1 MTDHQ
6 DLIAE
11 IASVEKMATQDR
23 LKHAKKRR
31 SQQLKK
37 WANYEKQLE
46 KDSKRKKSKTQQRRS
61 GNRARVR
68 FPGKIVLLEA
78 AARNDIDDVRRLL
91 TQGVNPNSTNEDGLT
106 ALHQCCI
113 DDSEEMLKLLL
124 EFGAQVNAQ
133 DSEMWTALH
142 AAATC
147 GHVHL
152 CKHLIDKGAELLA
165 VNADGNMPY
174 DICEDEVT
182 LDYIETEMAKRGIT
196 QEEIDDTR
204 LIAEKEM
211 LKDMEYIVSQNG
223 NLEYYTENGTT
234 PLHIAAANGF
244 IHVAEFLLD
253 HHVSVDMRDRD
264 SWQPIHAAACW
275 LQPEMIELLVRN
287 GADIDSKSKNGETP
301 FDLCEDAE
309 IKQKILDMKD
319 EIENNK
325 ASRSKDNVRRHKH
338 NTRSF
343 SNSSASLYSS
353 STSLSDKP
361 HRHKGANQEQHLS
374 ASIRRSSMRG
384 EKNPLFMK
392 EAKEEALHFGWR
404 KDNNDDIVED
414 EKENLPSTNIDDV
427 QLIIDDGAEDK
438 RKQPQSLIET
448 SLNGNTDTVEYTR
461 MISDTIDIRKQQNRN
476 SKSKSPNET
485 KTVNRTSTTDRP
497 SAPDQTANQQS
508 GQGTAHQGGP
518 GLTKKRSFTR
528 KSEQSPPQRQK
539 AEPLEEEQLTEEED
553 GEGESGSKV
562 RYPSGT
568 PSITLSDLKKHRSES
583 RSRENSVIDTQV
595 QNLFLSSLNSNN
607 KKYSS
612 SSLPRGDNSD
622 HHTDSNGHN
631 NNMKSYPNHSE
642 NIRRFT
648 APGHSPAVGGEE
660 KQGCCVIL

>member
-46 KDSKRKKSKTQQRRS
+46 KDSKRKKSKNQQRRS
-61 GNRARVR
+61 GSRARVR

-152 CKHLIDKGAELLA
+152 CKHLIEKGAELLA

-196 QEEIDDTR
+196 QEEIDETR

-211 LKDMEYIVSQNG
+211 LKDMEWIATQNG

-234 PLHIAAANGF
+234 PLHIAAANGYM
-244 IHVAEFLLD
+244 HVAEFLLD

-287 GADIDSKSKNGETP
+287 GADIDSKTKNGETP

-338 NTRSF
+338 NTRS
-343 SNSSASLYSS
+343 
-353 STSLSDKP
+353 
-361 HRHKGANQEQHLS
+361 HKGANQEQHLS

-404 KDNNDDIVED
+404 KDNDEDIVED

-427 QLIIDDGAEDK
+427 QLIIDDADDNK
-438 RKQPQSLIET
+438 RKPQSLIET
-448 SLNGNTDTVEYTR
+448 SLNGNTTDTVQYSR
-461 MISDTIDIRKQQNRN
+461 MISDTIDIRKQQHRN
-476 SKSKSPNET
+476 SKSKLPNET
-485 KTVNRTSTTDRP
+485 KNVNRTSSADRP
-497 SAPDQTANQQS
+497 SAPDQTANQQT
-508 GQGTAHQGGP
+508 GQGSGHQGAP
-518 GLTKKRSFTR
+518 GVTKKPSFTR
-528 KSEQSPPQRQK
+528 KSDHSPPQRQK
-539 AEPLEEEQLTEEED
+539 DVEPLDEEQPNED
-553 GEGESGSKV
+553 DEESGSKV

-612 SSLPRGDNSD
+612 SSLPRGDNPD

-642 NIRRFT
+642 GIRRFT
-648 APGHSPAVGGEE
+648 APGHAPAVGGEE

>member
-6 DLIAE
+6 DLISE
-11 IASVEKMATQDR
+11 IASVEKMPTQDR

-37 WANYEKQLE
+37 WANYEKQIE
-46 KDSKRKKSKTQQRRS
+46 KDSKRKKSKSQQRRS

-124 EFGAQVNAQ
+124 EFGALVNAQ
-133 DSEMWTALH
+133 DSEMWTPLH

-182 LDYIETEMAKRGIT
+182 LDYIETEMAKRGVT

-204 LIAEKEM
+204 LVAEKEM

-244 IHVAEFLLD
+244 MQVAEFLLD

-264 SWQPIHAAACW
+264 SWLPIHAAACW

-287 GADIDSKSKNGETP
+287 GADIDSKAKNGETP

-343 SNSSASLYSS
+343 SNSSTSVYSS

-361 HRHKGANQEQHLS
+361 HS

-404 KDNNDDIVED
+404 KDNDEDIVED

-427 QLIIDDGAEDK
+427 QLIIDDADDNK
-438 RKQPQSLIET
+438 RKPQSFVET
-448 SLNGNTDTVEYTR
+448 SLNGNTDTVEYSR
-461 MISDTIDIRKQQNRN
+461 NLSDTMDNRKQQHRN

-485 KTVNRTSTTDRP
+485 KTVNRTSTVDRP
-497 SAPDQTANQQS
+497 SASNPTANQQPSQES
-508 GQGTAHQGGP
+508 GQGSVQQGGP
-518 GLTKKRSFTR
+518 GLTKKHSFTR

-539 AEPLEEEQLTEEED
+539 AEPFEEEEGIEDIEEEKED
-553 GEGESGSKV
+553 QSAPESNV

-568 PSITLSDLKKHRSES
+568 PSITLADLKKHRSES
-583 RSRENSVIDTQV
+583 RSRENSTIDTQV
-595 QNLFLSSLNSNN
+595 QNLFLSGLNSNS

-612 SSLPRGDNSD
+612 STLPREDNSD

-642 NIRRFT
+642 GIRRFT
-648 APGHSPAVGGEE
+648 APGHSPAIGGDE